1 MKLTIEKNNK
11 IINEN
16 DINKNKYMNEIKTLK
31 ENLEQ
36 KNTKLTEIEKNNQL
50 NQQTIEDL
58 RNKLNQCEISN
69 KNFEKKNSELTLQ
82 LNQKKENVDINTS
95 FAREKISE
103 LEENN
108 DALKKKNEELLL
120 QLEKEKEKNKENKN
134 EEYNLLQEKYQNA
147 LKDCEN
153 FKKINDKLINENIKN
168 KEILSQ
174 YDKERENMNKSL
186 ELLKQKNSKYENEII
201 LFRKTEKNP
210 FGFGGLGLDPV
221 NKDEFRYSLGPKE
234 AKAEKYKKMILDY
247 ETQNKNDLN
256 QMNMLKDEIKGLK
269 KKLKEKIK
277 DWEEIKNLVEIGYKG
292 INGGNREQ
300 KDAIKKLKDILNNNE

>member
-1 MKLTIEKNNK
+1 M
-11 IINEN
+11 
-16 DINKNKYMNEIKTLK
+16 
-31 ENLEQ
+31 
-36 KNTKLTEIEKNNQL
+36 
-50 NQQTIEDL
+50 
-58 RNKLNQCEISN
+58 
-69 KNFEKKNSELTLQ
+69 TLQ
-82 LNQKKENVDINTS
+82 LNQKKENEDINTS

-108 DALKKKNEELLL
+108 DALKKKNEEILL

-134 EEYNLLQEKYQNA
+134 EEYDLLQEKYQNA

-174 YDKERENMNKSL
+174 CDKERENMNKSL

-269 KKLKEKIK
+269 KKLKEKTK